1 MKNSYYLFFVL
12 LFVIV
17 SGITNSQ
24 TLQENL
30 YVTNGSVKATKI
42 SGNTLYIGG
51 DFTQVGPSTGYGA
64 AIETSTGTYDASMPK
79 VNGNI
84 YAVAPDGLGGWFIG
98 GNFTYVGAVARNK
111 IAHIKADK
119 TVDMSWNPNATGST
133 FYPPY
138 IKAIAVSGSTVYVGG
153 QFTNI
158 GGLARNRIAAL
169 DFTTGAATTWNPNAS
184 FPTTAVVY
192 AIAVSGSTVYAGGT
206 FTKIGT
212 TVRNNIAAIGTSGTG
227 TLTSWNPNAGG
238 RVNAIAIS
246 GSTVYAGGLF
256 TTIGGQTRNRIAALN
271 NTTGTATTWNPNSD
285 ANVFTLAV
293 SGSTVY
299 AGGQFSNIGGQ
310 ARKYIAALDST
321 TPGLATSWNPDAN
334 ATGYVNVLAVSGST
348 VYAGGDFTSIGG
360 QTRNYTAAF
369 DISGSGLATSWNP
382 NAGGTVSA
390 LAVSGATVYAGGNF
404 TTINGQA
411 RNRIAALDITSGA
424 PTSWNPDANSTVVA
438 LAVSGSTV
446 YAAGNFATIGGQ
458 TRNRIAALD
467 ITSGTPTSWNPDAG
481 GTVYTLAV
489 SGSKVYAGGIFTTI
503 GGQSRNNL
511 AALDITTCL
520 ATTWNP
526 DASSAV
532 YTLAVSGS
540 TVYGGG
546 DFTSIGGQ
554 VRNYIAALDSTTP
567 GLATSWDPNVSAG
580 VQVRALAVSGSTVY
594 AGGNFTTIGGQARN
608 YIAAL
613 DITTGLATTWD
624 ATTANGIVYDIAVSD
639 LAVYAGGAF
648 TTIGGQ
654 TRNKIAGLDITTGLA
669 TTWNPNAS
677 GLISTIS
684 LDFANGT
691 IYAGGDFTTVMNSP
705 YSYLA
710 GLTNPDDPLPVE
722 LTSFAANILGNGI
735 ELKWQTVTEVNNYGF
750 EIERR
755 PIPSPSQKEGDNNSP
770 RKLSGGKEGGF
781 AKVGFVNGSG
791 NSSAPKQY
799 SFIDNPRLTG
809 VYNYRL
815 KQIDN
820 NGEFKY
826 SSIVEISAGSI
837 PTRFELAQNYPNPF
851 NPATTIRY
859 SIPTNS
865 FVTLKVFN
873 ILGQEVALLVNET
886 LTAGKYTA
894 TFNAGNIASGV
905 YLYHIE
911 ATPMRDGAT
920 ALTGSFH
927 TVKKMLLIR

>member
-12 LFVIV
+12 FFVIV
-17 SGITNSQ
+17 PRITNSQ

-30 YVTNGSVKATKI
+30 YVTNGSVRATVI

-64 AIETSTGTYDASMPK
+64 AIDTSTGNYDAAMPK
-79 VNGNI
+79 VNGIIN
-84 YAVAPDGLGGWFIG
+84 AVVPDGLGGWFIG
-98 GNFTYVGAVARNK
+98 GAFTYVGAVARNK

-119 TVDMSWNPNATGST
+119 TVDMSWNPNATKT
-133 FYPPY
+133 TLPQTPVVY
-138 IKAIAVSGSTVYVGG
+138 ALAVSGSTVYVGG

-158 GGLARNRIAAL
+158 GGLARNNIAAL

-184 FPTTAVVY
+184 FPTTAIVY
-192 AIAVSGSTVYAGGT
+192 ALAVSGSTVYAGGT

-227 TLTSWNPNAGG
+227 TLTSWNPSAGG
-238 RVNAIAIS
+238 RVNAIAVS

-256 TTIGGQTRNRIAALN
+256 LTIGGQTRNRIAALN
-271 NTTGTATTWNPNSD
+271 ITTGTATTWDPN
-285 ANVFTLAV
+285 ANSTVYALAI

-299 AGGQFSNIGGQ
+299 ASGNFSSIGGQ
-310 ARKYIAALDST
+310 ARNYIAALDST
-321 TPGLATSWNPDAN
+321 TPGLATSWNPAPN
-334 ATGYVNVLAVSGST
+334 ATGYVNVLALSGSA
-348 VYAGGDFTSIGG
+348 VYAGGVFT
-360 QTRNYTAAF
+360 
-369 DISGSGLATSWNP
+369 
-382 NAGGTVSA
+382 
-390 LAVSGATVYAGGNF
+390 
-404 TTINGQA
+404 
-411 RNRIAALDITSGA
+411 
-424 PTSWNPDANSTVVA
+424 
-438 LAVSGSTV
+438 
-446 YAAGNFATIGGQ
+446 TIGGQ

-467 ITSGTPTSWNPDAG
+467 TTTGLATTWDPNANNEVKAIAVSGSIAYAGGNFTSIGGQTRNKIAALDITTGLATTWNPDANSTVFALTISGSIVYAGGNFTSIGGQTRNKIAALDITSGTSTSWNPDAG
-481 GTVYTLAV
+481 GTVYTLVV
-489 SGSKVYAGGIFTTI
+489 SGSTVFAGGLFGSI
-503 GGQSRNNL
+503 GGQTRNNL
-511 AALDITTCL
+511 AALDITTGF
-520 ATTWNP
+520 ATTWDPTANNTVF
-526 DASSAV
+526 AL
-532 YTLAVSGS
+532 TVSGS
-540 TVYGGG
+540 TVYVGG
-546 DFTSIGGQ
+546 DYTSIGGQ

-567 GLATSWDPNVSAG
+567 GLATSWDPNASG
-580 VQVRALAVSGSTVY
+580 QVRALAFSGSAVY
-594 AGGNFTTIGGQARN
+594 AGGNFTSIGGQARN

-613 DITTGLATTWD
+613 DITTGLATTWNSSN
-624 ATTANGIVYDIAVSD
+624 ANNIVYDIAVSGST
-639 LAVYAGGAF
+639 VYAGGAF

-654 TRNKIAGLDITTGLA
+654 TRNKIAALDITTGLA

-677 GLISTIS
+677 GVVNTIS
-684 LDFANGT
+684 LDFTNGR
-691 IYAGGDFTTVMNSP
+691 IYAGGDFTTVMNSS

-722 LTSFAANILGNGI
+722 LTSFTANILSNGI
-735 ELKWQTVTEVNNYGF
+735 ELKWQTATEVNNYGF

-770 RKLSGGKEGGF
+770 RKLSGGKEGDF

-791 NSSAPKQY
+791 NSSSPKQY

-851 NPATTIRY
+851 NPATTISY

>member
-1 MKNSYYLFFVL
+1 MKNSYYLFIAL

-17 SGITNSQ
+17 PGITNSQ

-64 AIETSTGTYDASMPK
+64 AIDTSTGTYDPSMPK
-79 VNGNI
+79 VNGAI
-84 YAVAPDGLGGWFIG
+84 YAIAPDGLGGWFIG
-98 GNFTYVGAVARNK
+98 GTFTYVGAVARNK

-184 FPTTAVVY
+184 FPATAVVY

-227 TLTSWNPNAGG
+227 TLTIWNPNAGG

-256 TTIGGQTRNRIAALN
+256 TTIGGQTRNRIAAVDI
-271 NTTGTATTWNPNSD
+271 TTGLATTWNPNSD

-334 ATGYVNVLAVSGST
+334 ATGYVNILAVSGST

-382 NAGGTVSA
+382 SAGGTVSA

-467 ITSGTPTSWNPDAG
+467 ITSGTSTSWNPDAG

-489 SGSKVYAGGIFTTI
+489 SGSTVYAGGIFTTI

-511 AALDITTCL
+511 AALDITTGL

-554 VRNYIAALDSTTP
+554 VRNYIAALDITT

-580 VQVRALAVSGSTVY
+580 GQVRALAVSGSTVY
-594 AGGNFTTIGGQARN
+594 AGGYFTTIGGQARN

-624 ATTANGIVYDIAVSD
+624 ATTANNIVYDIAVSD

-669 TTWNPNAS
+669 TTWNPNAN
-677 GLISTIS
+677 GVVNTIS
-684 LDFANGT
+684 LDFTNGR

-722 LTSFAANILGNGI
+722 LTSFTANILSTGI
-735 ELKWQTVTEVNNYGF
+735 ELKWQTATEVNNYGF
-750 EIERR
+750 EVQRTIKNEKLE
-755 PIPSPSQKEGDNNSP
+755 ITNFETIGFVEGNGNSNSP
-770 RKLSGGKEGGF
+770 KE
-781 AKVGFVNGSG
+781 
-791 NSSAPKQY
+791 Y
-799 SFIDNPRLTG
+799 SFIDESVKNG
-809 VYNYRL
+809 KYSYRL
-815 KQIDN
+815 KQIDF
-820 NGEFKY
+820 NGKFSY
-826 SSIVEISAGSI
+826 SDEVEVELYNI
-837 PTRFELAQNYPNPF
+837 PTEFALYQNYPNPF
-851 NPATTIRY
+851 NPSTTIKY
-859 SIPTNS
+859 ALPSDSKVILEVYNIVGQK
-865 FVTLKVFN
+865 VTTLINNESK
-873 ILGQEVALLVNET
+873 EVGYHEVS
-886 LTAGKYTA
+886 
-894 TFNAGNIASGV
+894 FNASSAAGGLSSGI
-905 YLYHIE
+905 YIYKI
-911 ATPMRDGAT
+911 TTDNFT
-920 ALTGSFH
+920 ST
-927 TVKKMLLIR
+927 KKFVFMK